1 MVRKSILSYGF
12 ILQIKSHCSYHSII
26 SGYSK
31 LKKYKY
37 LATIFPFPKYLPSNF
52 NVMKIFVMIVFIFFY
67 PRDSYGQS
75 DDRDYDEE
83 LRYQNNAINALKTE
97 LKQLRLKIKTAESR
111 ERSTVNRL
119 SSIDKEISLTNK
131 LIQSLIFEEEKARKT
146 IYQLKKDIL
155 KNENELESLRIRYK
169 QRVLK
174 AYKKGNLTDL
184 EKVISSTTWRQA
196 IYRTHYLKLISNIE
210 KKLTKKIEKLLVD
223 ISRQKVEL
231 EVVLRDNLN
240 LKRDKQTQITSYR
253 NMRINREKELNRIRN
268 DKNALTSYVSEKEE
282 GIQQLEKI
290 IKRVLEDKA
299 RFERELRIRQQ
310 QETLKTK
317 SFKALKGQLPWP
329 ADGRIISKFGR
340 QWNSKLKTT
349 TENPGIDIKGK
360 PGSSIRTV
368 LGGVVTTI
376 TYIRGYGTTIIVDH
390 GGGFYTVYSHVTNI
404 QTNVDS
410 QVRNGDVIA
419 YMGDSGSIN
428 GSKLHFE
435 IWGKGQ
441 KLDPEK
447 WLRKK

>member
-1 MVRKSILSYGF
+1 
-12 ILQIKSHCSYHSII
+12 
-26 SGYSK
+26 
-31 LKKYKY
+31 
-37 LATIFPFPKYLPSNF
+37 
-52 NVMKIFVMIVFIFFY
+52 MKIFITIIFTLIYSEIVFA
-67 PRDSYGQS
+67 QS

-83 LRYQNNAINALKTE
+83 LRYQNNAINALKLE
-97 LKQLRLKIKTAESR
+97 LKQLRSKIKTAESR
-111 ERSTVNRL
+111 ERSTANRL
-119 SSIDKEISLTNK
+119 SSIDKEISLTGK
-131 LIQSLIFEEEKARKT
+131 LIQSLKYEEEKARKT
-146 IYQLKKDIL
+146 IYQLKNDIL
-155 KNENELESLRIRYK
+155 ENENKLEALRTRYK

-174 AYKKGNLTDL
+174 SYKKGRLTDL
-184 EKVISSTTWRQA
+184 QKVFSSTTWRQA
-196 IYRTHYLKLISNIE
+196 IYRTHYLKVISDIE
-210 KKLTKKIEKLLVD
+210 KQLTKKIEKLLVD
-223 ISRQKVEL
+223 ISRQKIEL

-240 LKRDKQTQITSYR
+240 LKREKQTQITSYR
-253 NMRINREKELNRIRN
+253 NMRIDREKELNRIRN
-268 DKNALTSYVSEKEE
+268 DKKALTSYVSEKEA

-317 SFKALKGQLPWP
+317 SFKALRGQLPWP
-329 ADGRIISKFGR
+329 ADGRVISKFGR
-340 QWNSKLKTT
+340 QWNPKLKTT

-419 YMGDSGSIN
+419 YMGDTGSIN
-428 GSKLHFE
+428 GAKLHFE